1 MLAIEKEMSCY
12 GHGQH
17 FIWLNVEQLLADLNE
32 STVWT
37 MEELTELI
45 ESDTSLQWLTLTVLN
60 AFHLQLERLGRQVA
74 QPENHLERLALY
86 LSYGNDEFMFMF
98 LAIRAKFLVE
108 PAGACMQVSLV
119 FILQRNLP
127 GNIETFPVVKL

>member
-1 MLAIEKEMSCY
+1 
-12 GHGQH
+12 
-17 FIWLNVEQLLADLNE
+17 
-32 STVWT
+32 

-45 ESDTSLQWLTLTVLN
+45 ESDTSLQWLTLTVLH

-86 LSYGNDEFMFMF
+86 LSYGNDEFMLMF

>member
-1 MLAIEKEMSCY
+1 MSCY

-98 LAIRAKFLVE
+98 LAIRAEFLVE
-108 PAGACMQVSLV
+108 PAGGCMQV
-119 FILQRNLP
+119 ILFVRA
-127 GNIETFPVVKL
+127 